1 MLLSIGPASI
11 FQDHQIVTLRQVV
24 QQAMKTQSE
33 TASLET
39 LPALKAGGTWEP
51 RVIAQADG
59 VAKGSCRLLSDH
71 VVLIGCFF

>member
-1 MLLSIGPASI
+1 MLLSIGPGCLNFPGPSRM
-11 FQDHQIVTLRQVV
+11 TLRQVV

-51 RVIAQADG
+51 RVIARSRT
-59 VAKGSCRLLSDH
+59 V
-71 VVLIGCFF
+71 